1 MFKLKSFSE
10 IEKLQEELVDSEAF
24 LDGKRKIIRRFETS
38 KARLEAQVV
47 QLSRQ
52 LQKSIKSNS
61 LLTQDGWV
69 ELLNDNLTEKSNRL
83 YSTIENKLLLGNGG
97 GAAQPRGI
105 WEHAEIKD

>member
-1 MFKLKSFSE
+1 M
-10 IEKLQEELVDSEAF
+10 DSEAF

-69 ELLNDNLTEKSNRL
+69 ELLNDNWTGKSNRRD
-83 YSTIENKLLLGNGG
+83 SAVAVGSKLLLENGG
-97 GAAQPRGI
+97 GGGEVQARGVYV
-105 WEHAEIKD
+105 HAEIQDFVMHFMY

>member
-1 MFKLKSFSE
+1 
-10 IEKLQEELVDSEAF
+10 VDSEAF

-47 QLSRQ
+47 QLSRK

-69 ELLNDNLTEKSNRL
+69 ELLNDNWTGKSNRHD
-83 YSTIENKLLLGNGG
+83 SSVAVGSKLLLGNGG
-97 GAAQPRGI
+97 GGEVQARGVYV
-105 WEHAEIKD
+105 HAEIQDFVMHFMY

>member
-61 LLTQDGWV
+61 LLTQDG
-69 ELLNDNLTEKSNRL
+69 
-83 YSTIENKLLLGNGG
+83 
-97 GAAQPRGI
+97 
-105 WEHAEIKD
+105 